1 MAQNLSSKKSTKLI
15 FYRLKVKGKNLQNY
29 GIGNCSCEFYPNAKV
44 KFALE
49 NFLDG
54 ARSRFVE
61 KMWRCPQ
68 IARDL
73 LTTVH

>member
-1 MAQNLSSKKSTKLI
+1 MAQDLSSKKSARLI
-15 FYRLKVKGKNLQNY
+15 FYRIMELEIALEN
-29 GIGNCSCEFYPNAKV
+29 FYPNAKV